1 MIIKV
6 RTFNIETMLLSSLQT
21 TLNSDSYLNNVLYSI
36 FSSAPRSHIA
46 FSHPISLGHFN
57 L

>member
-21 TLNSDSYLNNVLYSI
+21 TLNSASYLNNVLYSI
-36 FSSAPRSHIA
+36 FSLCPKITHCI
-46 FSHPISLGHFN
+46 
-57 L
+57 